1 MIRAHIPGRP
11 YGPQEPGEPFRRGD
25 PFRPWEPARP
35 PGEPASSPVRVWQD
49 PYAGMQATL
58 HKALLGRRII
68 LVSGVLDDDA
78 AARMSAQ
85 LLTLDAEGNR
95 PIRLQLQNLHGELTA
110 VVTVMGIL
118 EVLHA
123 PVHGC
128 VSGELS
134 GPALGVLAGCDRRT
148 GYPNATFTLA
158 EPRLRLAGTATAVT
172 AREQQM
178 LRMLDTVYFKL
189 ADVTGR
195 SVEEIREDCRRGR
208 VLTTGQA
215 IGYGLVEAQET
226 AGPSP
231 TGA

>member
-11 YGPQEPGEPFRRGD
+11 GAPEPGEPSRRHD
-25 PFRPWEPARP
+25 PFRPWEPRPARP
-35 PGEPASSPVRVWQD
+35 DIEPVSSPTRVWLD
-49 PYAGMQATL
+49 PDAGMRAKLQEG
-58 HKALLGRRII
+58 LLARRIVF
-68 LVSGVLDDDA
+68 VSGVLDDDT
-78 AARMSAQ
+78 AARLSAQ

-95 PIRLQLQNLHGELTA
+95 PIRLELQNLRGELSA

-128 VSGELS
+128 VSGELT
-134 GPALGVLAGCDRRT
+134 GPVLGVLAGCDRRT
-148 GYPNATFTLA
+148 GYPNATFALT
-158 EPRLRLAGTATAVT
+158 EPRMHLAGTAAAVS

-189 ADVTGR
+189 AEVTGR
-195 SVEEIREDCRRGR
+195 PVEEIREDFRRGR
-208 VLTTGQA
+208 VLTTAQA

-226 AGPSP
+226 GRN
-231 TGA
+231 